1 VGEILELDDMVADRL
16 MLCEPLELE
25 EVVPVTVVLSDT
37 AVVTLALD
45 DVVADT
51 LELKLLDIDID
62 GELDVTD
69 PAPTAT
75 NAIYVDCDHTPLVG
89 SALPTM

>member
-1 VGEILELDDMVADRL
+1 VSDTLELKLEGGVADIL
-16 MLCEPLELE
+16 MLRD
-25 EVVPVTVVLSDT
+25 S

-45 DVVADT
+45 EVVADI
-51 LELKLLDIDID
+51 LELEVLDIDID

-89 SALPTM
+89 SEFPTI